1 MTSGT
6 HTIIATSTM
15 IGDPPLRLL
24 RSEPRSTTM
33 LADFDD
39 EPTQHARQRVIT
51 RQPLLTRTAVGG
63 GRVSFVITLGD
74 GSLRNLD
81 VDSPVARPG
90 VAIPLPRG

>member
-15 IGDPPLRLL
+15 IGDPPLRML
-24 RSEPRSTTM
+24 RSEPRSTTL

-51 RQPLLTRTAVGG
+51 RQPLLTSIAAGAD
-63 GRVSFVITLGD
+63 RVSFVVTLGD
-74 GSLRNLD
+74 GTQLD
-81 VDSPVARPG
+81 LGRPG
-90 VAIPLPRG
+90 VEIPLQRG